1 VARRTEPAPPLTIV
15 DALGRPFAVGRAPE
29 RIVSLVPSLSEAL
42 FAFGLSER
50 IAGVTRFCV
59 EPREGVAGK
68 AKVGGTKTLDV
79 AAVEAVRPDLIIAS
93 AEENRPEDVRRL
105 IDGGWPVFVTLP
117 TTVRGAIDLLEQLA
131 LLTDS
136 TEAARPII
144 QAAEEALAAA
154 RAVNAGR
161 QPLRVFCPI
170 WRNPYMTI
178 GPDTYMHDVIAVCG
192 GCNIFEGRR
201 ERYPRVELAEIA
213 TLDPEV
219 VLLPSEP
226 YRFRRT
232 HLADFEAFSEVAA
245 VRRGNIMLVD
255 GRMLSWYGPRIGR
268 SLRELSA
275 LLEGARRDGSAEEW
289 QRGENSL
296 AFQ

>member
-1 VARRTEPAPPLTIV
+1 MARRTQPAPSSTII
-15 DALGRPFAVGRAPE
+15 DALGRPFAVGRPPE

-42 FAFGLSER
+42 FAFGLGER

-79 AAVEAVRPDLIIAS
+79 AAVESLRPDLIIAS
-93 AEENRPEDVRRL
+93 AEENRAEDVRRL

-117 TTVRGAIDLLEQLA
+117 TTVAGAIDLLGQIA
-131 LLTDS
+131 ALTDS

-144 QAAEEALAAA
+144 REAEDALAAA
-154 RAVNAGR
+154 RAANAGR
-161 QPLRVFCPI
+161 EPLRVFCPI

-192 GCNIFEGRR
+192 GRNVFEGRQ
-201 ERYPRVELAEIA
+201 ERYPRVELAEMA
-213 TLDPEV
+213 ALDPEV
-219 VLLPSEP
+219 ILLPSEP
-226 YRFRRT
+226 YRFRER
-232 HLADFEAFSEVAA
+232 HRADFEAFPQVAA
-245 VRRGNIMLVD
+245 VRRGNVLLVD

-275 LLEGARRDGSAEEW
+275 LLEGARREG
-289 QRGENSL
+289 
-296 AFQ
+296 

>member
-1 VARRTEPAPPLTIV
+1 MARRTQPAPPLAIT
-15 DALGRPFAVGRAPE
+15 DALGRPFTLRAAPE

-42 FAFGLSER
+42 FAFGLGER

-79 AAVEAVRPDLIIAS
+79 AAVEALRPDLVIAS
-93 AEENRPEDVRRL
+93 AEENRAEDVRRL
-105 IDGGWPVFVTLP
+105 IEGGWPVFVTLP
-117 TTVRGAIDLLEQLA
+117 TTVRGAIDLLGQLA
-131 LLTDS
+131 ALTDS

-144 QAAEEALAAA
+144 QQVEDALVAVRAAN
-154 RAVNAGR
+154 VGR
-161 QPLRVFCPI
+161 EPLRVFCLI

-192 GCNIFEGRR
+192 GRNVFEGRE

-213 TLDPEV
+213 ALDPEAI
-219 VLLPSEP
+219 LLPSEP
-226 YRFRRT
+226 YRFRRR
-232 HLADFEAFSEVAA
+232 HLADFEPFTQVAA
-245 VRRGNIMLVD
+245 VRRGNVLLVD
-255 GRMLSWYGPRIGR
+255 GRMLSWYGPRIES

-275 LLEGARRDGSAEEW
+275 LLDGARRNG
-289 QRGENSL
+289 
-296 AFQ
+296 